1 MLANGACQNQVGNT
15 GIDNVKKLGKSAIKS
30 LITCSILWSLPAPLH
45 AWEPN
50 ATDLE
55 AAVKSGDCG
64 GYLANATAWLNQKAP
79 AKAAET
85 ALLAL
90 LKDPVFANTLAQR
103 QLIFKTGADKLGAFA
118 KADPA
123 NQAFLTWLLKN
134 TQAMDLYLEAVV
146 PLGLTAREQN
156 SYTLSV
162 RTLEIWKKIL
172 DADPDAKEGLYLKLA
187 IATAIRLPGTGNRG
201 AGGQNETP
209 ADPVGRYQHFKAAHK
224 NRDLFPSFDNLTVWE
239 YQHVVSSCASD
250 SDLAWA
256 REMINT
262 WRPDLRVNELVV
274 NSTSEVWR
282 RNSPH
287 PYTDFKSVLS
297 GGGKCGPRSS
307 WAVMICQAF
316 GIPAIGVGQ
325 PAHACVA
332 YRAANPLTEPQP
344 GSAWKVGYGRGWQ
357 VSKLEG
363 MAGPDFLAGVEERA
377 RGVEFSQVEHLRW
390 FACAL
395 TSPGPAA
402 AVMEVAHKIQKSVP
416 TVKTDITASAKAA
429 EADKELQPVANAAK
443 APATTPNEPIK
454 VSPGGTRVEAAAF
467 SSMSG
472 VFVYDC
478 FTGGK
483 QVNFQKNVQSSWVDY
498 TLDVPAAGMYGLEIR
513 VAAPNLD
520 QVLDISSG
528 STKLAT
534 VKVPNTTGLWG
545 TTAPVD
551 IRLEKGKQ
559 TLRVSAPFQRGV
571 AVRYLELKSKQ

>member
-1 MLANGACQNQVGNT
+1 MKPKVSYLLTFLALLLAP
-15 GIDNVKKLGKSAIKS
+15 
-30 LITCSILWSLPAPLH
+30 PASLH

-50 ATDLE
+50 NKDLD
-55 AAVKSGDCG
+55 AAINSGDFS
-64 GYLANATAWLNQKAP
+64 GYFAGASAWLNQRVP
-79 AKAAET
+79 ANVSDTAME
-85 ALLAL
+85 ALLR
-90 LKDPVFANTLAQR
+90 DPVFANTLDQW
-103 QLIFKTGADKLGAFA
+103 QLIFKTGADKLGTFA
-118 KADPA
+118 RADPA
-123 NQAFLTWLLKN
+123 NQAFLTWLLKSM
-134 TQAMDLYLEAVV
+134 QAMDLYLEAVV
-146 PLGLTAREQN
+146 PLGLAAREQN
-156 SYTLSV
+156 KYTLSV
-162 RTLEIWKKIL
+162 GTLEIWKKIL
-172 DADPDAKEGLYLKLA
+172 NADPDAREGLYLKLA
-187 IATAIRLPGTGNRG
+187 IATAIRPPGTGNRG
-201 AGGQNETP
+201 AGMSKAP
-209 ADPVGRYQHFKAAHK
+209 ADPVNRYKHFKTAHK
-224 NRDLFPSFDNLTVWE
+224 NRELFPSFDSLTVWE

-250 SDLAWA
+250 RDLAWA

-282 RNSPH
+282 RDSPH

-332 YRAANPLTEPQP
+332 HKAANPLAEPQP

-377 RGVEFSQVEHLRW
+377 RVVEFSTVEHLRW
-390 FACAL
+390 FASAL
-395 TSPGPAA
+395 ASPERAA

-416 TVKTDITASAKAA
+416 AVKTDITASAKAA
-429 EADKELQPVANAAK
+429 EAEKELQPEAKAAK
-443 APATTPNEPIK
+443 APATGSEEPIK
-454 VSPGGTRVEAAAF
+454 VSPSGSRVEAAAF

-472 VFVYDC
+472 VRVYDC

-483 QVNFQKNVQSSWVDY
+483 QVNFQKNIESSWVDY
-498 TLDVPAAGMYGLEIR
+498 TLNVLAAGAYSLEIR

-528 STKLAT
+528 TNRLAT
-534 VKVPNTTGLWG
+534 VTVPNTTGLWAM
-545 TTAPVD
+545 TPPVD
-551 IRLEKGKQ
+551 IKLEKGKQ
-559 TLRVSAPFQRGV
+559 TLRVSAPFQGGV
-571 AVRYLELKSKQ
+571 AVRYLGLKPEQ

>member
-1 MLANGACQNQVGNT
+1 VRNV
-15 GIDNVKKLGKSAIKS
+15 GIDNVKTTARLTIKS
-30 LITCSILWSLPAPLH
+30 LIACTILWSLPANLR

-50 ATDLE
+50 ASDLE
-55 AAVKSGDCG
+55 AAIKSGDFG
-64 GYLANATAWLNQKAP
+64 GYLTNATTWLNQKAP
-79 AKAAET
+79 ANEPAKADEAALG
-85 ALLAL
+85 ALLR
-90 LKDPVFANTLAQR
+90 DPVFANTLDQR

-146 PLGLTAREQN
+146 PLGLAAREQN
-156 SYTLSV
+156 NYTLSV
-162 RTLEIWKKIL
+162 GTLEIWKKIL
-172 DADPDAKEGLYLKLA
+172 NADPDAKEGLYLKLA
-187 IATAIRLPGTGNRG
+187 IATAIRPPGTGNRG
-201 AGGQNETP
+201 AGGQNENP
-209 ADPVGRYQHFKAAHK
+209 ADPVGRYKHFKTAHK
-224 NRDLFPSFDNLTVWE
+224 NKELFASFDNLAVWE

-250 SDLAWA
+250 SDLSWA
-256 REMINT
+256 REMINA

-287 PYTDFKSVLS
+287 PYDDSFKLVLS

-316 GIPAIGVGQ
+316 GIPAIGVRQ

-332 YRAANPLTEPQP
+332 YKAANPFTEPQP

-363 MAGPDFLAGVEERA
+363 MAGPDFLAGVAERA
-377 RGVEFSQVEHLRW
+377 RVAEFSMVEHLRW
-390 FACAL
+390 FASAL
-395 TSPGPAA
+395 ASPEPAA
-402 AVMEVAHKIQKSVP
+402 AVMEVAHRIQKSVP
-416 TVKTDITASAKAA
+416 AVKTDITASAKAA
-429 EADKELQPVANAAK
+429 EAEKELQPEATAAK
-443 APATTPNEPIK
+443 APATASAEPIK
-454 VSPGGTRVEAAAF
+454 VSPSGTRVEAAAF

-472 VFVYDC
+472 VCVHDC
-478 FTGGK
+478 LTGGK
-483 QVNFQKNVQSSWVDY
+483 QVNFQKNIQSSWVDY

-520 QVLDISSG
+520 QVLDISSAAH
-528 STKLAT
+528 KLAT

-545 TTAPVD
+545 TTPAVD
-551 IRLEKGKQ
+551 IKLEKGRQ